1 MYTLKEAAEAVGLG
15 KPAILKAIQRGTIS
29 AKKNELGQWEI
40 DPAELH
46 RVYKPVSVS
55 SSIDRTSERQETDKE
70 IIEVRVKLEALREVN
85 AQLES
90 ERNDLRRRLDDE
102 ATERR
107 KLTALL
113 IHRSEPKPEQPAETP
128 AKEEPPAPPPVFLGA
143 NVRLWVFL
151 ALVATAVVAWFWW
164 TGHPSPFPLGP

>member
-1 MYTLKEAAEAVGLG
+1 MYSLKEAAEAVGLG
-15 KPAILKAIQRGTIS
+15 KPAILKAIQRGSIS

-55 SSIDRTSERQETDKE
+55 SSADRTSERQETDKE
-70 IIEVRVKLEALREVN
+70 IIELRVKHEALREVN
-85 AQLES
+85 AQLEN

-102 ATERR
+102 AAERR

-113 IHRSEPKPEQPAETP
+113 IHRPGSKDELTAPNAEPEPAS
-128 AKEEPPAPPPVFLGA
+128 KGK
-143 NVRLWVFL
+143 LWEKF
-151 ALVATAVVAWFWW
+151 F
-164 TGHPSPFPLGP
+164 GRR